1 MYYKTDENGLILTSS
16 SANGNFVPLQTTL
29 VYGNDVMNVKSA
41 DKMKLYLRGYE
52 LSDIES
58 WINDYYQIYISSK
71 PNGNSGQIEKIKKLI
86 ANGNMQITVTA
97 NWNPKTYHI
106 NIDPRRL
113 NPNSTENALSR
124 DTTED
129 NLNSDG
135 TILIHEVYD
144 HGFYSGKG
152 QCLDSELITN
162 LPAIAKEKD
171 LILRVILISKS
182 LKLIILKQITIV

>member
-1 MYYKTDENGLILTSS
+1 
-16 SANGNFVPLQTTL
+16 
-29 VYGNDVMNVKSA
+29 
-41 DKMKLYLRGYE
+41 
-52 LSDIES
+52 
-58 WINDYYQIYISSK
+58 
-71 PNGNSGQIEKIKKLI
+71 
-86 ANGNMQITVTA
+86 MQITVTA

-162 LPAIAKEKD
+162 LPAIAKREGFDLEGYFNIKKPETDNSEADNNSVKIVKKLLLTKEKF
-171 LILRVILISKS
+171 LLVT
-182 LKLIILKQITIV
+182 IIMQMITQTQKMTALQFMRIG